1 MYTRKEGEGK
11 KKLQKKSVW
20 KQRGPVLNVPLGSV
34 INGADEKGT
43 NGSCIITEPGLC
55 HTNCSR
61 HGALFPAEREAHIA
75 CVHTELRAPM
85 CLIRAHKRENT
96 KTDNQ
101 RCLVT
106 SAQNGKTSQ
115 GHKLETK
122 RDDFC

>member
-96 KTDNQ
+96 KTDNAPKPTVPGDLSPK
-101 RCLVT
+101 RE
-106 SAQNGKTSQ
+106 NIPRSQ
-115 GHKLETK
+115 TGNQA
-122 RDDFC
+122 R